1 MSRGLPGGPGPGA
14 LGGLPFVRSLS
25 YHTRRVLGY
34 PFRTGLKV
42 VTGLVMLV
50 GAYLLLFEQEGLM
63 RVFGQDSYGVLDV
76 LALVDPWL
84 WPVVLVG
91 GTILVVVVEIWVGVQ
106 QDMRYGRGR

>member
-14 LGGLPFVRSLS
+14 LGRLPFVRSLS
-25 YHTRRVLGY
+25 YHTRRVLGH
-34 PFRTGLKV
+34 PIRTGLKV
-42 VTGLVMLV
+42 VTGIVMLV
-50 GAYLLLFEQEGLM
+50 GAYLLVFRQEALM
-63 RVFGQDSYGVLDV
+63 TVVARDSVGVLDV

-91 GTILVVVVEIWVGVQ
+91 GTILVVVVEIWTGVQ